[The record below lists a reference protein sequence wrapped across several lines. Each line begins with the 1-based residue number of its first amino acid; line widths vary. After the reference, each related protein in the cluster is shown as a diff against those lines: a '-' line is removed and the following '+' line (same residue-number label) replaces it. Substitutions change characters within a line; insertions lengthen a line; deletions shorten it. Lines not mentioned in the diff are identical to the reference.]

1 MRLAKGS
8 RRGQVSKLV
17 PAGFLCPCSRIAP
30 APFVA
35 KEAGYAQTSSLA
47 LTTAFRL
54 RRPASAPPIAAA
66 NASGTANPQRFSSA
80 NAAAGFRPDMRLA
93 TLEMSPN
100 APSLT
105 DCIHSPFPPL
115 VDLQAR
121 AAGFDGAALS

>member
-1 MRLAKGS
+1 MRLAKEMAGPGLQTRP
-8 RRGQVSKLV
+8 RRFPAVSV
-17 PAGFLCPCSRIAP
+17 AHYSVCPCSRIAP

-66 NASGTANPQRFSSA
+66 NASGTANPQRFSRA

-100 APSLT
+100 AIVDGLHTFPISSL
-105 DCIHSPFPPL
+105 
-115 VDLQAR
+115 
-121 AAGFDGAALS
+121 G